1 MKKSLLLVFVFIV
14 IQIVFG
20 VIATLFIDT
29 TPGNGAAMSPV
40 NSPSYI
46 WALCTSLL
54 LSNLLIIVIVYFF
67 MKRRND
73 IYTPMERQI
82 ETGTEVSVNAAR
94 CPFVGQFKRPANSFI
109 VILTFLTMIP
119 LMYFLNC
126 INETFKIPDLLQNE
140 VKEIAFNPIGVITVA
155 IVGPI
160 AEEICFRMGVI
171 NLLRNK
177 GTTNHRA
184 IFISAIIFAIIHFN
198 PAQMVCAFIMGLFLG
213 YLYVKTQSL
222 VLPIACHILNNGLS
236 IILGWIFGLEHKMS
250 DWYND
255 HTYFFCSVALSALVT
270 AFFFVMLKKKI
281 VAAS

>member
-20 VIATLFIDT
+20 IIASLFVDM
-29 TPGNGAAMSPV
+29 TPGNVPATSPV
-40 NSPSYI
+40 NSPAYV
-46 WALCTSLL
+46 WALCISLL

-73 IYTPMERQI
+73 IYSPMERQN
-82 ETGTEVSVNAAR
+82 ETATEDRDNTAR

-250 DWYND
+250 DWYNAP
-255 HTYFFCSVALSALVT
+255 TYFFCSVALSALVT

>member
-20 VIATLFIDT
+20 IIASLFVDM
-29 TPGNGAAMSPV
+29 TPGNAPATSPV
-40 NSPSYI
+40 NSPAYV
-46 WALCTSLL
+46 WALCISLL

-73 IYTPMERQI
+73 IYSPMERQN
-82 ETGTEVSVNAAR
+82 ETATEDRDNTAR

-126 INETFKIPDLLQNE
+126 IDEIFKIPDLLQNE

-160 AEEICFRMGVI
+160 AEEVCFRMGVI

-184 IFISAIIFAIIHFN
+184 IFISAVIFAVIHFN
-198 PAQMVCAFIMGLFLG
+198 PSQMVCAFIMGLFLG

-222 VLPIACHILNNGLS
+222 VLPIVCHILNNGLS
-236 IILGWIFGLEHKMS
+236 IILGWVFGLEHKMS
-250 DWYND
+250 DWYNAP
-255 HTYFFCSVALSALVT
+255 TYFFCSVALSALVT

>member
-20 VIATLFIDT
+20 IIASLFVDM
-29 TPGNGAAMSPV
+29 TPGNDPATSPV
-40 NSPSYI
+40 NSPSYV
-46 WALCTSLL
+46 WALCISLL

-73 IYTPMERQI
+73 IYSPMERQN
-82 ETGTEVSVNAAR
+82 ETATEDRDNTAR

-126 INETFKIPDLLQNE
+126 IDEIFKIPDLLQNE

-184 IFISAIIFAIIHFN
+184 IFISAVIFAVIHFN
-198 PAQMVCAFIMGLFLG
+198 PAQMFCAFILGLFLG
-213 YLYVKTQSL
+213 FLYVKTKSL
-222 VLPIACHILNNGLS
+222 VLPIACHIFNNGLS
-236 IILGWIFGLEHKMS
+236 IILGWTFGIEHKMS
-250 DWYND
+250 DWYTAP
-255 HTYFFCSVALSALVT
+255 TYYYCSIALAALVT
-270 AFFFVMLKKKI
+270 VFFFGLLKKKI